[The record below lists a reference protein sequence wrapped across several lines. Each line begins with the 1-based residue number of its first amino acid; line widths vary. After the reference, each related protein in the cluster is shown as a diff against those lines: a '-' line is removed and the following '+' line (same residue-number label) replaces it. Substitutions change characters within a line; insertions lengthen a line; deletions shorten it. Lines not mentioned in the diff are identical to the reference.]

1 MGTGKHTPGPWEAE
15 PDLLPRS
22 GKRWKVTAATPKP
35 PRRYTVTVVV
45 NYDKTDETTA
55 EADARLI
62 AAAPEL
68 LAACEAMLKRFG
80 MHSDG
85 CVKLA
90 ADAVAKAKGGA

>member
-1 MGTGKHTPGPWEAE
+1 MDAVKHTPGPWETERGVYIAGCGDHYE
-15 PDLLPRS
+15 
-22 GKRWKVTAATPKP
+22 VTANYGAILIAMP
-35 PRRYTVTVVV
+35 PC
-45 NYDKTDETTA
+45 